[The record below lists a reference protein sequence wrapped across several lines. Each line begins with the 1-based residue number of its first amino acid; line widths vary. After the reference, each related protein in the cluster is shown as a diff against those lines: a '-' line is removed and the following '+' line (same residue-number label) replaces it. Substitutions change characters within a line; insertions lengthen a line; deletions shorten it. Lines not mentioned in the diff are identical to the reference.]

1 MKSNKFFRKKNQVAF
16 LTALVIYFFIY
27 QQFLFLDNSTSKKI
41 CNEVAGSYDN
51 IGGGKAVIND
61 IGSDNVITGIFRSDL
76 EFHCVVNSNCTGSN
90 LFIAINFKAD
100 FRFEDCKLLWS
111 NEAIWVKEGYQIPTM

>member
-1 MKSNKFFRKKNQVAF
+1 M
-16 LTALVIYFFIY
+16 TALVICFFIY

-41 CNEVAGSYDN
+41 CNEVAGSYGN

-111 NEAIWVKEGYQIPTM
+111 NEAIWVKEGCQIPTM